1 MLNIGYNQDFSNV
14 NATYVNVTKY
24 VGPKIQ
30 PKPDYAY
37 KLISNKKNAFYLF
50 KVAMNGIICA
60 ALKKCTS
67 YDIKYI
73 SH

>member
-1 MLNIGYNQDFSNV
+1 MNNSNYIVSINHKTKIVMLNIGYNQDFSNV

-37 KLISNKKNAFYLF
+37 KLISNKKKLHF
-50 KVAMNGIICA
+50 IC
-60 ALKKCTS
+60 LKLQ
-67 YDIKYI
+67 
-73 SH
+73 